1 MVLNIVLLHTQEPHE
16 REREREIMS
25 TLTVPP
31 VPPSPR
37 DDAVQLH
44 RAFKGFGCDN
54 EAVINIIAHRD
65 ATQRAL
71 IQHEYKYLY
80 SADLFKRLALELHGK
95 LEIAVLCWMHDPA
108 GRDATILQQGL
119 STYTVNLQSVT
130 EVLCSRTPSQ
140 IYTLKQIYHSMF
152 GVYLENDIE
161 QQTLGDYKKILLA
174 YVTTPR
180 SEGFEVDRELVE
192 RDAKALFKAG
202 EKKLGTDEKTFI
214 RIFSE
219 RSRAHLVAID
229 SSYRNMYGNSL
240 KKAVKSETSGKFEL
254 ALLTI
259 LQCAHNPAK
268 YFAKV
273 LHKAMKGLGTDD
285 TTLIRVIVTRTE
297 IDMQYIKAEYQKKY
311 RKSLTDAVHSE
322 TSGHYRSFLLS
333 LLGPNH

>member
-1 MVLNIVLLHTQEPHE
+1 MCQ
-16 REREREIMS
+16 
-25 TLTVPP
+25 
-31 VPPSPR
+31 
-37 DDAVQLH
+37 
-44 RAFKGFGCDN
+44 
-54 EAVINIIAHRD
+54 
-65 ATQRAL
+65 
-71 IQHEYKYLY
+71 
-80 SADLFKRLALELHGK
+80 
-95 LEIAVLCWMHDPA
+95 IAVLCWMHDPA

-119 STYTVNLQSVT
+119 SSYTVNLQSVT

-240 KKAVKSETSGKFEL
+240 KK
-254 ALLTI
+254 
-259 LQCAHNPAK
+259 
-268 YFAKV
+268 
-273 LHKAMKGLGTDD
+273 
-285 TTLIRVIVTRTE
+285 VI
-297 IDMQYIKAEYQKKY
+297 Y
-311 RKSLTDAVHSE
+311 S
-322 TSGHYRSFLLS
+322 
-333 LLGPNH
+333 